1 MKKAMRT
8 TKRVVPAKRV
18 TFQVTATPKSEVFLA
33 GTFNN
38 WAPKRHQMKDTRE
51 TGKYSITLMLAKG
64 EYEYKFVINGSWVI
78 DPECQNWVRN
88 SLGTLNSVI
97 KVS

>member
-1 MKKAMRT
+1 MKRGMRT
-8 TKRVVPAKRV
+8 TKTAAPAKRV
-18 TFQVTATPKSEVFLA
+18 TFQIAATPKSSVFLA

-38 WAPKRHQMKDTRE
+38 WDPKRHQMKDIRD
-51 TGKYSITLMLAKG
+51 TGKFAITLKLPMG
-64 EYEYKFVINGSWVI
+64 EYEYKFVVNGNWII

-97 KVS
+97 KVV